1 MATFSM
7 IDAQSQSLAAVVGE
21 NKSLPDA
28 LTRLAPD
35 NDNIPPVIFSFPI

>member
-1 MATFSM
+1 M

-28 LTRLAPD
+28 LTRVAAD
-35 NDNIPPVIFSFPI
+35 NDNIPRVIFSFRS